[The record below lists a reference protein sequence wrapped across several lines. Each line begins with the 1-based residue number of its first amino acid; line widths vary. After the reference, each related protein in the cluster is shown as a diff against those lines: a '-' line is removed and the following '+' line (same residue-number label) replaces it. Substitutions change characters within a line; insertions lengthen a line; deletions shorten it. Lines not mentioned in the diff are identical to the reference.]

1 MAGERR
7 TERRPDEMSRDAEES
22 SRSKENKGSM
32 TVAEAGHLGGTRTA
46 ETHPREFYEEIG
58 HKGGEI
64 GGQRVRELIQEGK
77 KVEQQEGDAGSQTDG
92 PESSKSRSRPNE
104 Q

>member
-7 TERRPDEMSRDAEES
+7 TEKISDERSREAEES

-46 ETHPREFYEEIG
+46 ETHTHEFYEEIG

-64 GGQRVRELIQEGK
+64 GGQRVRELIKEGK
-77 KVEQQEGDAGSQTDG
+77 KAEQDSDAGSQASG
-92 PESSKSRSRPNE
+92 SEPSKSRSS
-104 Q
+104 

>member
-7 TERRPDEMSRDAEES
+7 TERRSGERSRDAWES
-22 SRSKENKGSM
+22 SRSKENKGNM
-32 TVAEAGHLGGTRTA
+32 TVAEAGHLGGTRTS
-46 ETHPREFYEEIG
+46 ETHSHEFYEEIG

-77 KVEQQEGDAGSQTDG
+77 KVEQQEGGAGSQTSW
-92 PESSKSRSRPNE
+92 PESNKSRSRSN
-104 Q
+104 QQ